1 MVAFSP
7 LAFFTAIAAF
17 TTTTLAAPTRTSNPL
32 TPRQWG
38 PAGAT
43 HSIVVGRG
51 GLRFDP
57 DNVQAEIGD
66 IIEWHFTPRN
76 HSVVQSSFA
85 QPCIPNPGAFFSGF
99 VPTMAGQNGNVYQI
113 RIVDKNPIWYYCAQ
127 TAGGDHCQAGMAG
140 VINQDYNTN
149 EFTLANYRVKAA
161 AQAGYQPSFAPP
173 YPQAGLLQGAL
184 IPNPNPLSGFKKN

>member
-7 LAFFTAIAAF
+7 IAFITAIAAVAS
-17 TTTTLAAPTRTSNPL
+17 TALAAPTRTSNPL
-32 TPRQWG
+32 TPRQWTG
-38 PAGAT
+38 PVGAT

-66 IIEWHFTPRN
+66 VIEWHFTPRN
-76 HSVVQSSFA
+76 HSIVQSNFGN
-85 QPCIPNPGAFFSGF
+85 PCVPTAGAFFSGF
-99 VPTMAGQNGNVYQI
+99 VPTMSGQNGQVYQI
-113 RIVDKNPIWYYCAQ
+113 RIVDKNPIWYYCSQ
-127 TAGGDHCQAGMAG
+127 TVGDHCQMGMAG

-149 EFTLANYRVKAA
+149 EFTLARYRQKAA
-161 AQAGYQPSFAPP
+161 LLLGVQQSVSPP

-184 IPNPNPLSGFKKN
+184 IPNPNPLSGFKN